1 VIFLFA
7 LTFSYSKENPKKR
20 EKSKARLRNEKKMAL
35 ENRKNFVFSVV
46 YRWFVKPSSVGDDIL
61 KKQNKTN
68 KNNPKRFMMVWYL

>member
-1 VIFLFA
+1 

-20 EKSKARLRNEKKMAL
+20 EKSKTRLRNEKKMAL
-35 ENRKNFVFSVV
+35 ENRKNFVSPVV

-68 KNNPKRFMMVWYL
+68 KNNPKRFMMVRYL

>member
-1 VIFLFA
+1 VIFLSLCRF
-7 LTFSYSKENPKKR
+7 LIPKKTQRKR
-20 EKSKARLRNEKKMAL
+20 EKSKAKLRNEKKMAL